1 MGDDENKGDPAIY
14 LLNAGD
20 ISEIW
25 KKIGINVQDILF
37 YLLMGWIYI
46 GIRDP
51 ISLGADQQGNPMWLY
66 PSTSEAFI
74 IESIVAAA
82 IIFLGGMGFV
92 LLYETTKNS
101 FNYGYAIKLLLIW
114 LTLAGLSFGL
124 LQWMIQQ
131 KGG

>member
-1 MGDDENKGDPAIY
+1 MDLPSPGRSIVLIAIY
-14 LLNAGD
+14 GF
-20 ISEIW
+20 
-25 KKIGINVQDILF
+25 LF
-37 YLLMGWIYI
+37 YLLMGGIYI

-51 ISLGADQQGNPMWLY
+51 ISLGADQSGNPMWLY

-82 IIFLGGMGFV
+82 IIFMGGIGFV

-101 FNYGYAIKLLLIW
+101 FNYGYAIKLLLIG

-124 LQWMIQQ
+124 LQWMMQQ